1 MKMTLKV
8 SVLATLSALVLT
20 GCAHNQMDAKAHAEA
35 QLQQQAVMGINWM
48 QDSGEYKALAYQAY
62 NTAKTAFDHAKVA
75 KGKKKAVVVDLDETM
90 LDNLVQFLVRWN
102 LTTTLI
108 HTKVKCSM

>member
-20 GCAHNQMDAKAHAEA
+20 GCAHHQMDAKAHAEA

-75 KGKKKAVVVDLDETM
+75 KGKKKSGGSRFRRNDAR
-90 LDNLVQFLVRWN
+90 QQPIRW
-102 LTTTLI
+102 LASS
-108 HTKVKCSM
+108 K